1 MYLTIDKRPS
11 CRNQNVASHRLQIGT
26 FRRTEENL
34 RLENVKPNKPWR
46 TVQQRQLKVGPN

>member
-1 MYLTIDKRPS
+1 MYLSFDKRLS
-11 CRNQNVASHRLQIGT
+11 CRNRNVASHRLQIGT